1 MKSATFSSPFL
12 SAFYRK
18 NVAEV
23 IDAAPDKVSVVS
35 PADSSTNIQLDAVI
49 TWSKPVKAQWYN
61 VYFDTVNPP
70 VTKVSD
76 GQLARIY
83 VPELSLD
90 DTYYYRI
97 DAGNSIGVTTGDVIT
112 FSTWSI
118 EDILV
123 DENDI
128 PITDENGVYIEV
140 YH

>member
-1 MKSATFSSPFL
+1 M
-12 SAFYRK
+12 
-18 NVAEV
+18 AEV

-35 PADSSTNIQLDAVI
+35 PADSSINIQLDAVI
-49 TWSKPVKAQWYN
+49 TWSKPIKAQWYN

-76 GQLARIY
+76 GQLARTY

>member
-23 IDAAPDKVSVVS
+23 IDAAPDKVSLVS
-35 PADSSTNIQLDAVI
+35 PADSFTNIQLDAVI

-76 GQLARIY
+76 GQLARTY
-83 VPELSLD
+83 VPELSFD

-97 DAGNSIGVTTGDVIT
+97 DAGNSIGVTAGDVIT
-112 FSTWSI
+112 FSTWSV

>member
-1 MKSATFSSPFL
+1 MKSAIFSSPFL

-18 NVAEV
+18 NIAEV
-23 IDAAPDKVSVVS
+23 INATPDKVSIVS

-76 GQLARIY
+76 GQLARTY

-90 DTYYYRI
+90 GTYYYRI
-97 DAGNSIGVTTGDVIT
+97 DAGNSIGVTAGDVIT
-112 FSTWSI
+112 FSTWSV

>member
-1 MKSATFSSPFL
+1 MNNATFSSP
-12 SAFYRK
+12 FYRK

-23 IDAAPDKVSVVS
+23 IDAAPNKVSLVS

-49 TWSKPVKAQWYN
+49 AWRKPVKAQWYN

-76 GQLARIY
+76 GQLARTY

-90 DTYYYRI
+90 NTYYYRI
-97 DAGNSIGVTTGDVIT
+97 DAGNSIGVTAGDVIT

>member
-23 IDAAPDKVSVVS
+23 IDAAPDKVSIVS

-97 DAGNSIGVTTGDVIT
+97 DAGNSIGVTAGDIIT

>member
-12 SAFYRK
+12 FVFYRK

-76 GQLARIY
+76 RQLARTY

-97 DAGNSIGVTTGDVIT
+97 DAGNPIGVTAGDVIT
-112 FSTWSI
+112 FSTWSV

>member
-12 SAFYRK
+12 STFYRK

-23 IDAAPDKVSVVS
+23 IDAAPDKVSVGS

-49 TWSKPVKAQWYN
+49 TWNKPVKAQWYN

-70 VTKVSD
+70 ITKVSD
-76 GQLARIY
+76 GQLARTY
-83 VPELSLD
+83 VSELSLD

-97 DAGNSIGVTTGDVIT
+97 DAGNSIGVTAGDVIT
-112 FSTWSI
+112 FSTWSV

>member
-1 MKSATFSSPFL
+1 MNSATFSHPFL
-12 SAFYRK
+12 SVFYRK

-23 IDAAPDKVSVVS
+23 IDAAPDKVFVVS

-49 TWSKPVKAQWYN
+49 TWRKPVKAQWYN

-70 VTKVSD
+70 VTKVSE
-76 GQLARIY
+76 GQLARTY
-83 VPELSLD
+83 VPVLSLD
-90 DTYYYRI
+90 NTYYYRI

>member
-12 SAFYRK
+12 FVFYRK

-76 GQLARIY
+76 RQLARTY

-97 DAGNSIGVTTGDVIT
+97 DAGNPIGVTAGDVVT
-112 FSTWSI
+112 FSTWSV

>member
-18 NVAEV
+18 NIAEV
-23 IDAAPDKVSVVS
+23 IDSAPDKVSAVS
-35 PADSSTNIQLDAVI
+35 PVDSSTNIQLDAVI

-76 GQLARIY
+76 GQLARTY

-97 DAGNSIGVTTGDVIT
+97 DAGNSNGVTAGDVIT

>member
-12 SAFYRK
+12 FVFYRK

-49 TWSKPVKAQWYN
+49 AWSKPVKAQWYN

-76 GQLARIY
+76 RQLARTY

-97 DAGNSIGVTTGDVIT
+97 DAGNPIGVTAGDVIT
-112 FSTWSI
+112 FSTWSV

>member
-1 MKSATFSSPFL
+1 MNNATFSSPFL

-76 GQLARIY
+76 GQLARTY
-83 VPELSLD
+83 VSELSLD

-97 DAGNSIGVTTGDVIT
+97 DAGNSIGVTAGDVIT
-112 FSTWSI
+112 FSTWSV

>member
-23 IDAAPDKVSVVS
+23 IDTAPGKVSVVS

-49 TWSKPVKAQWYN
+49 AWSKPVKAQWYD

-76 GQLARIY
+76 GQLARTY

-97 DAGNSIGVTTGDVIT
+97 DAGNPIGVTAGDVIT
-112 FSTWSI
+112 FSTWSV

>member
-1 MKSATFSSPFL
+1 MKNAIFSSPFL
-12 SAFYRK
+12 SSR

-23 IDAAPDKVSVVS
+23 IDAAPDKVSLVS

-49 TWSKPVKAQWYN
+49 TWNKPVKAKWYN

-76 GQLARIY
+76 GQLARTY

>member
-76 GQLARIY
+76 GQLARTY
-83 VPELSLD
+83 VPEFSLD

-97 DAGNSIGVTTGDVIT
+97 DAGNSIGVTAGAVIT
-112 FSTWSI
+112 FSTWSV

-123 DENDI
+123 DKNDI

>member
-12 SAFYRK
+12 STFYRK

-70 VTKVSD
+70 ITKVSD
-76 GQLARIY
+76 RQLARTY
-83 VPELSLD
+83 VPVLSLD

-97 DAGNSIGVTTGDVIT
+97 DAGNSIGVTAGDVIT
-112 FSTWSI
+112 FSTWSV

>member
-12 SAFYRK
+12 STFYRK

-23 IDAAPDKVSVVS
+23 IDAAPDKVSLVS

-49 TWSKPVKAQWYN
+49 TWNKPVKAKWYN

-76 GQLARIY
+76 GQLARTY
-83 VPELSLD
+83 VSELSLD

-97 DAGNSIGVTTGDVIT
+97 DAGNSIGVTAGDVIT
-112 FSTWSI
+112 FSTWSV

>member
-23 IDAAPDKVSVVS
+23 IDAAPDKVSLVS

>member
-12 SAFYRK
+12 STFYRK

-23 IDAAPDKVSVVS
+23 IDAAPDKVSVGS

-70 VTKVSD
+70 ITKVSD
-76 GQLARIY
+76 GQLARTY
-83 VPELSLD
+83 VSELSLD

-97 DAGNSIGVTTGDVIT
+97 DAGNSIGVTAGDVIT
-112 FSTWSI
+112 FSTWSV

>member
-76 GQLARIY
+76 GQLARTY

-90 DTYYYRI
+90 STYYYRI
-97 DAGNSIGVTTGDVIT
+97 DAGNSIGVTAGDVIT
-112 FSTWSI
+112 FSTWSV

-128 PITDENGVYIEV
+128 PITDENGVYIVV